1 LKAIATPSFGRDD
14 AGHGFGSTDH
24 RGVPA
29 MVRVSEKTRLGL
41 AHVAEKTRVGLAHA
55 AEKTPA
61 GAWLMLLRKPVQKRL
76 KFAGDD
82 MASARET
89 IAAIEVSVAAEYITA
104 EGTPAVLRKLDQ
116 IVATLWRLTHR

>member
-1 LKAIATPSFGRDD
+1 MRREWRQK
-14 AGHGFGSTDH
+14 
-24 RGVPA
+24 
-29 MVRVSEKTRLGL
+29 K
-41 AHVAEKTRVGLAHA
+41 
-55 AEKTPA
+55 
-61 GAWLMLLRKPVQKRL
+61 VQKQMMRL
-76 KFAGDD
+76 RIYDTALEMVGEVICLARRVERSDSDLARQMRRACTSVPLNIAEGVHSKGGNQKVRYYSA